1 MSVKS
6 LLLPERKDWPA
17 LIAVPY
23 KNCSAHVH
31 ITALLGEK
39 RIKNSELFT
48 ACPCR
53 GHQSSVEITGSCP
66 ENSHNK
72 VFPDQSYFFCRKKA
86 PEICVFYPWLRWRN
100 LLTCPKYF
108 QSKKNNLQALEAC
121 KGAKEVHRKPHF
133 ASLLF
138 HQYMLVCSGLALCHR
153 RLHLNKE

>member
-1 MSVKS
+1 MSGSSIDTQPQLDATESSHPSPHKDCKLSELPVSVKS

-53 GHQSSVEITGSCP
+53 GHQSSVEIAGSCP

-72 VFPDQSYFFCRKKA
+72 VFPDQSYFFVGKK
-86 PEICVFYPWLRWRN
+86 PLR
-100 LLTCPKYF
+100 
-108 QSKKNNLQALEAC
+108 
-121 KGAKEVHRKPHF
+121 F
-133 ASLLF
+133 AFSIP
-138 HQYMLVCSGLALCHR
+138 G
-153 RLHLNKE
+153 